1 MQEEIMVRV
10 IAARLGACM
19 VVLWMLLGAV
29 NTHADSPRDNLVTF
43 ADGQPCYY
51 RNAFFN
57 KNVQAVVQNNQAGQ
71 QVNQYGT
78 FLALVPPITSIRMVS
93 YPVGYS
99 GPILTPGYQF
109 SAGCENQSTTAFTPW
124 SPDPRIHAAL
134 VFANKTPKLSKFTV
148 RVNGAQVVKVP
159 AGSTVDL
166 VTTATDPDGDTLQ
179 YTWRAASGN
188 IVSNGTSARWTLPNH
203 GGLQFAYVL
212 VNDGRGGYVEGG
224 ITVSTD
230 SGVVVNGNNPASIP
244 LGTALKT
251 IGQHFAEPSIGVES
265 GDHFLTFFSTKSQ
278 AAFNGQGADSAL
290 GACRY
295 YEAIRAV
302 AGCGPNGEL
311 LGQAEN
317 FRQWRIRWKL
327 MPSDPPHA
335 SAIYTNVTDL
345 NLERDMHVSRYSTD
359 GTAYYVCNYPRS
371 ATGLNNVKNNENL
384 VACVAMEYSITPG
397 VNRDANGVEQKFIK
411 FLTFGPGGDLISSVN
426 LDTRGEKYM
435 PGVCVA
441 CHGAKNFVRFS
452 ELLGASS
459 PVLESQFLPFDLNN
473 FRFAAAPAALTRAA
487 QEVTF
492 HYMNNRMLD
501 GANPAITETIQGYY
515 AKNGATFDSAY
526 VPPGWATHPG
536 LYKYVVRE
544 YCRGCHVALTPSFSS
559 VFEFAQYSSKIAS
572 HVCGVYA
579 PNETE
584 PRKLWSMPNS
594 KVTFDRFW
602 RDSGAHATLDSFLR
616 SVSAIPPG
624 ATGCDTFIPGYF

>member
-1 MQEEIMVRV
+1 MVRV
-10 IAARLGACM
+10 IAARLGACLF
-19 VVLWMLLGAV
+19 VLWALIGAV
-29 NTHADSPRDNLVTF
+29 NTHAVSPRANLVTF

-57 KNVQAVVQNNQAGQ
+57 KNVQAVVQNDAAGQ

-78 FLALVPPITSIRMVS
+78 FLAPALSPRYYSLLTADCAGQFTSA
-93 YPVGYS
+93 
-99 GPILTPGYQF
+99 L
-109 SAGCENQSTTAFTPW
+109 APW
-124 SPDPRIHAAL
+124 SWDLQIHSPL
-134 VFANKTPKLSKFTV
+134 VFANSTPKLSSFTV

-166 VTTATDPDGDTLQ
+166 VTSATDPDGDTLQ
-179 YTWRAASGN
+179 YTWRAASGT
-188 IVSNGTSARWTLPNH
+188 IVSNGTSARWNMPNH

-212 VNDGRGGYVEGG
+212 VSDGRGGYVEGG

-230 SGVVVNGNNPASIP
+230 SGIVVKGSNPASIP
-244 LGTALKT
+244 LGSAFKSA
-251 IGQHFAEPSIGVES
+251 QRRFVEPSIGVES

-278 AAFNGQGADSAL
+278 AAFNGPGADSAM

-302 AGCGPNGEL
+302 ASCGPNGEL
-311 LGQAEN
+311 LGKTEN
-317 FRQWRIRWKL
+317 FTQWRIRWKL
-327 MPSDPPHA
+327 MPSDPPHT
-335 SAIYTNVTDL
+335 SAIYANVIDL
-345 NLERDMHVSRYSTD
+345 DLERDMHVSRYSTD

-371 ATGLNNVKNNENL
+371 AGFSNVKNNENL

-452 ELLGASS
+452 ELPGASS

-473 FRFAAAPAALTRAA
+473 FKFAAAPAALSRAA
-487 QEVTF
+487 QEVNF

-501 GANPAITETIQGYY
+501 GANPAITETIQGFY
-515 AKNGATFDSAY
+515 AKNGATFDGAY
-526 VPPGWATHPG
+526 VPPGWATHPV
-536 LYKYVVRE
+536 LYKTVVRE
-544 YCRGCHVALTPSFSS
+544 YCRSCHVALTPSFSS
-559 VFEFAQYSSKIAS
+559 VFEFAQYSPKIAS
-572 HVCGVYA
+572 HVCGYYG
-579 PNETE
+579 PDETE

-602 RDSGAHATLDSFLR
+602 KDIDQVSLATAAGRLAGFLR

-624 ATGCDTFIPGYF
+624 VGCFEPRY